1 MSCASRSAAW
11 HRERMADHVR
21 AENDEVARLRNR
33 LERERRIRIEAELIA
48 ERALRDLYEK
58 QQALQTEI
66 DNRQGLE
73 ERFRQVQKMEAVGRL
88 AGGVTHDFNNLLTVI
103 IGTSELILAE
113 FQQDPST
120 RGLIEE
126 VRRAG
131 ERAAALTRQLL
142 AFSRKQVLA
151 PVVLNLN
158 AVVIDMERML
168 NRTLGED
175 IQLSLAMDPAPRLV
189 KADRGQM
196 EQILM
201 NLVFNARD
209 AMPDGGKLF
218 IETRNVDLG
227 DTDVQVRAEI
237 HHGPYSLLTV
247 TDSGSGM
254 DAHTMAHL
262 FEPFFT
268 TKGVGKGTGLGLT
281 TVYGIVKQCGGYIY
295 VDSAPGRGTTF
306 TIYLPQAE
314 ETLAEGWK
322 PENDTTLARGG
333 TETIL
338 LVEDERA
345 VRSLARRVLQARGYT
360 VLEAENGDE
369 AFFLCEQYAWPV
381 HLVLTDVI
389 LPGMTGRRVADRLR
403 LLRPSLKL
411 LFMSGYADD
420 ALSHHGVLDAALL
433 QKPFTPS
440 GLARKVREV
449 LDAPH
454 AP

>member
-1 MSCASRSAAW
+1 
-11 HRERMADHVR
+11 MADHVR
-21 AENDEVARLRNR
+21 AENDEVVRLRNR
-33 LERERRIRIEAELIA
+33 LERERRIRVEAESIA
-48 ERALRDLYEK
+48 ERSLRDLYDK
-58 QQALQTEI
+58 QQALQKEI
-66 DNRQGLE
+66 ENRRGLE
-73 ERFRQVQKMEAVGRL
+73 EKFRQAQKMEAVGRL

-120 RGLIEE
+120 RELIEE

-158 AVVIDMERML
+158 ALVIDLERML
-168 NRTLGED
+168 GRTLGED
-175 IQLSLAMDPAPRLV
+175 IQVTLVLEPAPRLV

-196 EQILM
+196 EQVLM
-201 NLVFNARD
+201 NLVLNARD
-209 AMPDGGKLF
+209 AMPEGGTLV
-218 IETRNVDLG
+218 IETRNVDLNES
-227 DTDVQVRAEI
+227 DVQSRTEI
-237 HHGPYSLLTV
+237 QPGPYSLLVV
-247 TDSGSGM
+247 TDAGSGM
-254 DAHTMAHL
+254 DAQTMAHL

-268 TKGVGKGTGLGLT
+268 TKGAGKGTGLGLA
-281 TVYGIVKQCGGYIY
+281 TVYGIVKQGGGYIY
-295 VDSAPGRGTTF
+295 VESAPGRGTTF
-306 TIYLPQAE
+306 KIYLPQAE

-322 PENDTTLARGG
+322 PDNDTTLARGG

-369 AFFLCEQYAWPV
+369 AFFLCEQYAWPL

-389 LPGMTGRRVADRLR
+389 LPKMTGRRVAERLK
-403 LLRPSLKL
+403 LLRPALKV
-411 LFMSGYADD
+411 LFMSGHVDD
-420 ALSHHGVLDAALL
+420 ALSHHGVLDAGTALL
-433 QKPFTPS
+433 QKPFTAT

-449 LDAPH
+449 LDAP
-454 AP
+454 A

>member
-1 MSCASRSAAW
+1 
-11 HRERMADHVR
+11 MADDVR
-21 AENDEVARLRNR
+21 AENDEVTRLRNR
-33 LERERRIRIEAELIA
+33 LERERRTRMEAESIA

-58 QQALQTEI
+58 QQALQKEI
-66 DNRQGLE
+66 DDRRGLE
-73 ERFRQVQKMEAVGRL
+73 EKFRQVQKMEAVGRL

-158 AVVIDMERML
+158 ALVIDLERML
-168 NRTLGED
+168 GRTLGED
-175 IQLSLAMDPAPRLV
+175 IQVTLALEPAPHLI
-189 KADRGQM
+189 KADRGQI
-196 EQILM
+196 EQVLM

-209 AMPDGGKLF
+209 AMPEGGTLV
-218 IETRNVDLG
+218 IETRNVDLSES
-227 DTDVQVRAEI
+227 DVQSRAEI
-237 HHGPYSLLTV
+237 QPGPYALLVV
-247 TDSGSGM
+247 TDTGSGM

-268 TKGVGKGTGLGLT
+268 TKGAGKGTGLGLA
-281 TVYGIVKQCGGYIY
+281 TVYGIVKQSGGYIY
-295 VDSAPGRGTTF
+295 VESAPGRGTTF
-306 TIYLPQAE
+306 KIYLPQAE

-322 PENDTTLARGG
+322 PDNDTTLARGG

-381 HLVLTDVI
+381 HLILTDVI
-389 LPGMTGRRVADRLR
+389 LPKMTGRLVAERLK
-403 LLRPSLKL
+403 LLRPALKL

-420 ALSHHGVLDAALL
+420 ALSHHGVLDAGTALL
-433 QKPFTPS
+433 QKPFTPN

-449 LDAPH
+449 LDAP
-454 AP
+454 A